1 MERRPPSD
9 PDSPSVTLH
18 STWTGI
24 IASFSGA
31 TLLLLLGS
39 GMVFVNGTS
48 WFTIGLVVAGL
59 VLAAVVLFDQPIAS
73 EFTRHGVTRRAVFR
87 HHRLAWDDITRLSRL
102 RVGVLR
108 TRRDNRGGL
117 TAEVGRRNYPL
128 VDRMESAIEYDDL
141 RRLLGPE
148 RADVLALTTDRRP
161 PDGRSPTWMYR
172 RREWR
177 PESAQGR

>member
-1 MERRPPSD
+1 MDRRLPSD

-24 IASFSGA
+24 IVSFSGA
-31 TLLLLLGS
+31 ALMILFGF
-39 GMVFVNGTS
+39 GMVFVDGAS
-48 WFTIGLVVAGL
+48 WFTIGLVVAGVVL
-59 VLAAVVLFDQPIAS
+59 VAVVLFDQPIAS
-73 EFTRHGVTRRAVFR
+73 EFTKHGVTRRAVFR
-87 HHRLAWDDITRLSRL
+87 HHRLAWEDITRLSRL

-117 TAEVGRRNYPL
+117 IAEVGRRNYPL

-148 RADVLALTTDRRP
+148 QAENLSLTNDRRP
-161 PDGRSPTWMYR
+161 PDGRSPTWKYR
-172 RREWR
+172 RCEWR
-177 PESAQGR
+177 PESALGR